1 MELKTLAK
9 ETADFVAEHLVMASA
24 LVDTDPELAHQHA
37 LSASRRG
44 GRIAMVRETLAIT
57 AYLTG
62 DYALALRELRTY
74 RRISGRDDQ
83 IALMVDSE
91 RGLGR
96 PDRALELGRSVDE
109 SKLDTNGKV
118 QLAIAMSGA
127 RLDQGNAELALAEL
141 EIPQLDRTKA
151 FSYSPALFGAY
162 AAVLTDLGRDK
173 EAAVWERAAELAQN
187 ALDESQEGF
196 ETVEFVTEP
205 NPDYIPPEEPEDA
218 DDETE
223 ESEDAASQDAD
234 EAGNV
239 EDEPAE
245 DSDESDDS
253 DVTEEVADDDA
264 SDDFDE
270 ATDEPEV
277 APAELE
283 SAVAA
288 EAVSAEPAD
297 DESAAEDVTVAADVL
312 DDDEFTRASVSEQ
325 VEAEFAEILAEIDE
339 ATEVEAEEIVEEI
352 AEAGEVVEAEDA
364 QAPIEAELEVPVE
377 VEVEAETEPEHEAD
391 VQSADAE
398 QPVAKADKTEKYDDE
413 SEDDDED
420 DEQLS
425 LFDL

>member
-1 MELKTLAK
+1 
-9 ETADFVAEHLVMASA
+9 
-24 LVDTDPELAHQHA
+24 
-37 LSASRRG
+37 
-44 GRIAMVRETLAIT
+44 MVRETLAIT
-57 AYLTG
+57 AYTTG

-162 AAVLTDLGRDK
+162 AAVLADLGRDK
-173 EAAVWERAAELAQN
+173 EAAVWESAAELAQN

-205 NPDYIPPEEPEDA
+205 NPDYIPPEEPEAPDDA
-218 DDETE
+218 EDSED
-223 ESEDAASQDAD
+223 SEDAEDKSSEESPDSEESFEDDDEADEGEAAVAEAEAEVVAIAVEDVEQEAVDASDDAGADEAPEGDAD
-234 EAGNV
+234 EATG
-239 EDEPAE
+239 
-245 DSDESDDS
+245 
-253 DVTEEVADDDA
+253 
-264 SDDFDE
+264 
-270 ATDEPEV
+270 
-277 APAELE
+277 
-283 SAVAA
+283 AA
-288 EAVSAEPAD
+288 
-297 DESAAEDVTVAADVL
+297 VL

-339 ATEVEAEEIVEEI
+339 ATEAEAEEAVVDV
-352 AEAGEVVEAEDA
+352 ADAVEVV
-364 QAPIEAELEVPVE
+364 
-377 VEVEAETEPEHEAD
+377 
-391 VQSADAE
+391 DAE
-398 QPVAKADKTEKYDDE
+398 QPKVEVEETAEGVEETPAADVETADDKPADKPDAT
-413 SEDDDED
+413 DDDED

>member
-1 MELKTLAK
+1 
-9 ETADFVAEHLVMASA
+9 MASA
-24 LVDTDPELAHQHA
+24 LIDTDPELAHQHA

-57 AYLTG
+57 AYTTG

-162 AAVLTDLGRDK
+162 AAVLADLGRDK
-173 EAAVWERAAELAQN
+173 EAAVWESAAELAQN

-205 NPDYIPPEEPEDA
+205 NPDYIPPEEPEAPDDA
-218 DDETE
+218 EDSED
-223 ESEDAASQDAD
+223 SEDAEDKSSEESPDSEESFEDDDEADEGEAAVAEAEAEVVAIAVEDVEQEAVDASDDAGADEAPEGDAD
-234 EAGNV
+234 EATG
-239 EDEPAE
+239 
-245 DSDESDDS
+245 
-253 DVTEEVADDDA
+253 
-264 SDDFDE
+264 
-270 ATDEPEV
+270 
-277 APAELE
+277 
-283 SAVAA
+283 AA
-288 EAVSAEPAD
+288 
-297 DESAAEDVTVAADVL
+297 VL

-339 ATEVEAEEIVEEI
+339 ATEAEAEEAVVDV
-352 AEAGEVVEAEDA
+352 ADAVEVV
-364 QAPIEAELEVPVE
+364 
-377 VEVEAETEPEHEAD
+377 
-391 VQSADAE
+391 DAE
-398 QPVAKADKTEKYDDE
+398 QPKVEVEETAEGVEETPAADVETADDKPADKPDAT
-413 SEDDDED
+413 DDDED